1 MPTFERR
8 YTTRTLHKM
17 SRNRIFTETLK
28 YMKPGSTIETGYS
41 GTQDVL
47 TYDDILN
54 GALGSGESEL
64 FALHGDRMQRSAI
77 PHDRIERSLMKIEPA
92 PRCYDT
98 RVFTTDGDDGEEEDE
113 MEIVRVQD
121 EAPAAVPVVFAKEE
135 EKITDDIKEDVLKLD
150 EGSGDEKPTSHRS
163 QEEEVAVGKKRKG
176 RSPEPM
182 EEKQSLERSKT
193 PFASK
198 SSSKKKFTLE
208 ELQLPSSKWKA
219 YRILLDGNEERMV
232 YQSPEGIACYSA
244 EMMKSLHQITSKPFR
259 NFEGVM
265 KRVAR
270 HVKRVALDS
279 NLAKELDDR
288 NLAEDAVALYRI
300 RYALMKNSE

>member
-1 MPTFERR
+1 VPTFEGR
-8 YTTRTLHKM
+8 YTKRTLDKM

-28 YMKPGSTIETGYS
+28 YMKPGSTIEAGYS

-47 TYDDILN
+47 TYDDILD

-77 PHDRIERSLMKIEPA
+77 PHDRIERSLMKLEPA

-98 RVFTTDGDDGEEEDE
+98 RVFMTDGDGAEEEDE
-113 MEIVRVQD
+113 MDIVRVQD
-121 EAPAAVPVVFAKEE
+121 EAPAAVPVISAKEE
-135 EKITDDIKEDVLKLD
+135 EKISDDIKEDVLKLD
-150 EGSGDEKPTSHRS
+150 ERSGDEKPTSHKS

-176 RSPEPM
+176 RSPEPV
-182 EEKQSLERSKT
+182 EEKQTSARSKAT
-193 PFASK
+193 FASK
-198 SSSKKKFTLE
+198 SNSKKKFTLE
-208 ELQLPSSKWKA
+208 ELPSSKWKA

-244 EMMKSLHQITSKPFR
+244 EMMKSVHQNTSKPFR

-279 NLAKELDDR
+279 NLAKELDDKH
-288 NLAEDAVALYRI
+288 LAEDAVVLYRI
-300 RYALMKNSE
+300 RYARMKNFG